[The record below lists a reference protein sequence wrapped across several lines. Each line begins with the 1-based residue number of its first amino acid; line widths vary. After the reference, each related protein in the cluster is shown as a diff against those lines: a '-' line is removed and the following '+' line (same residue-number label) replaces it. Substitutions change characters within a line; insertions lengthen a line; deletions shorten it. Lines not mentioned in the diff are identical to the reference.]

1 MLKAKFLKRATHKEM
16 KLYLS
21 KDLRFC
27 RSNVFLNDYLGILM
41 SKTWRS
47 IKKRDMISV

>member
-1 MLKAKFLKRATHKEM
+1 MLKAKFLKRANRKTM

-27 RSNVFLNDYLGILM
+27 RGNVFLNDYFGILM
-41 SKTWRS
+41 SKTCRS
-47 IKKRDMISV
+47 TYERDMISV